1 MVLTMKRVNRL
12 LSNRDFQRLIK
23 INKNVSNKSFIVFY
37 QPNQLGHPRVGIS
50 TSNKLG
56 GAVIRNK
63 IRRQIRMMVSQN
75 LDLNQQLDILVI
87 VRSNY
92 TKLNFKSNLAEFL
105 KLTNKLKEV
114 D

>member
-1 MVLTMKRVNRL
+1 MVLTMKRINRL

-23 INKNVSNKSFIVFY
+23 SNKNVSNKSFIVFY
-37 QPNQLGHPRVGIS
+37 QPNQLGHARVGIS

-56 GAVIRNK
+56 GAVVRNK

-75 LDLNQQLDILVI
+75 LELNQQLDILII

-92 TKLNFKSNLAEFL
+92 LKLNFKSNVVEFV
-105 KLTNKLKEV
+105 KLINKLKEV
-114 D
+114 E